1 MKVRDV
7 VRLLNDDGGFAQ
19 QVIPTPKAIEFSR
32 TNPLSFRPGF
42 SQMNCAKLRS
52 GKPSKRFGVS
62 HSHRGFSP
70 VVTQWILDMKNR
82 FNGFPS

>member
-1 MKVRDV
+1 
-7 VRLLNDDGGFAQ
+7 
-19 QVIPTPKAIEFSR
+19 
-32 TNPLSFRPGF
+32 
-42 SQMNCAKLRS
+42 
-52 GKPSKRFGVS
+52 VS